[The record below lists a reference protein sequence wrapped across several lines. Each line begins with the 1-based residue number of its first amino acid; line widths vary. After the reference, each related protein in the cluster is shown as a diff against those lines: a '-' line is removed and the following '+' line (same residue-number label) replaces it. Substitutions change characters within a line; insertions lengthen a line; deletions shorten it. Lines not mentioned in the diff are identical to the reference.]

1 MPGLLFACS
10 RSEPGFENSADR
22 LASNSNSEVSTE
34 STESISPSNSDD
46 IVDTET
52 ADFNTAEPLYKF
64 SSSKVRGV
72 KLPKE
77 LAEISGLACSP
88 DGRLFAHNDEVG
100 TIYEIDPAAGSVVK
114 NWRLGPQKVKEDFEG
129 IAFNNGV
136 FFLTTS
142 NGDIYRFT
150 EGTNGET
157 VSYTT
162 FTSGLS
168 EKNNVEGLC
177 YDAATNA
184 LLLACKDDPG
194 DELEDSRAIYR
205 VALPLGS
212 AATELY
218 LTLSLEDLTSWN
230 SNSEFRPSGIEI
242 HPATQS
248 LYVIAARGNSLAVL
262 TSAGILQSQFDLPK
276 KLHAQPEGISIAPN
290 GTVYIA
296 NEGSGGR
303 ALLYSFA
310 PDDW

>member
-1 MPGLLFACS
+1 MNA
-10 RSEPGFENSADR
+10 
-22 LASNSNSEVSTE
+22 
-34 STESISPSNSDD
+34 
-46 IVDTET
+46 
-52 ADFNTAEPLYKF
+52 NTTEPLYKF
-64 SSSKVRGV
+64 SSSKVMGV

-100 TIYEIDPAAGSVVK
+100 TVYEIDPAKGSIVK
-114 NWRLGPQKVKEDFEG
+114 NWSLGPHKVKEDFEG
-129 IAFNNGV
+129 IAFNNGI

-142 NGDIYRFT
+142 SGKIFRFT
-150 EGTNGET
+150 EGADGKE

-168 EKNNVEGLC
+168 EQNNVEGLC
-177 YDAATNA
+177 YDAATNS

-194 DELEDSRAIYR
+194 SESEDSRAIYR

-212 AATELY
+212 AATELHI
-218 LTLSLEDLTSWN
+218 TLSLEDLTSWN

-248 LYVIAARGNSLAVL
+248 LYVIAARGNSIAVL
-262 TSAGILQSQFDLPK
+262 TSDGTLQSQYDLPK
-276 KLHAQPEGISIAPN
+276 KLHAQPEGISISLH

-303 ALLYSFA
+303 AMLFSFEPTSA
-310 PDDW
+310 ILSR